1 MIICLSSLVEYRRK
15 KYAIKRYHMLIK
27 TDEEFMKM
35 VDELVRLAD
44 NDAELFEG
52 IKWIDNESKKLGI
65 SFYEMFFL
73 ILQRHLADEN
83 AKEWL
88 KRRNQ

>member
-1 MIICLSSLVEYRRK
+1 
-15 KYAIKRYHMLIK
+15 MLIK

-44 NDAELFEG
+44 NDEELFAG

-65 SFYEMFFL
+65 SFYDMFFMV
-73 ILQRHLADEN
+73 LQRHLADEK
-83 AKEWL
+83 AREWL
-88 KRRNQ
+88 SEKSKIES

>member
-1 MIICLSSLVEYRRK
+1 
-15 KYAIKRYHMLIK
+15 MLIK
-27 TDEEFMKM
+27 MDDKFMEM

-44 NDAELFEG
+44 DDEELFEG

-65 SFYEMFFL
+65 SFYEMFF
-73 ILQRHLADEN
+73 IVLQKHLADER

-88 KRRNQ
+88 SERKSTENH

>member
-1 MIICLSSLVEYRRK
+1 
-15 KYAIKRYHMLIK
+15 MLIK
-27 TDEEFMKM
+27 MDDKFMEM

-44 NDAELFEG
+44 DDEELFEG

-65 SFYEMFFL
+65 SFYEMFF
-73 ILQRHLADEN
+73 IVLQKHLADER

-88 KRRNQ
+88 NERKSTENH

>member
-1 MIICLSSLVEYRRK
+1 
-15 KYAIKRYHMLIK
+15 MLIK
-27 TDEEFMKM
+27 MDDKFMEM

-44 NDAELFEG
+44 DDEELFEG

-65 SFYEMFFL
+65 SFYEMFF
-73 ILQRHLADEN
+73 IVLQKHLADER

-88 KRRNQ
+88 NERKPTENH

>member
-1 MIICLSSLVEYRRK
+1 
-15 KYAIKRYHMLIK
+15 MLIK
-27 TDEEFMKM
+27 MDDKFMEM

-44 NDAELFEG
+44 CDEELFQG

-65 SFYEMFFL
+65 SFYEMFFI
-73 ILQRHLADEN
+73 ILQRHLADEK

-88 KRRNQ
+88 SQKKKEVNQ